1 MNPRTQSVVLL
12 AGAIKNR
19 KVSWGPISQPVSTQ
33 MELKV
38 QHGMLMLM
46 CELKSG
52 TNKEN
57 SFKFALPCTE
67 PIMLYRVFLLAE
79 ASPILSEAVM
89 TDFAY
94 SCFPVQE
101 DPEVIAAQERV
112 NQILPPGTLK
122 NALVAIPPGLDEMLL
137 KMKAADAPL
146 HLSVLEQMLDDG
158 KIPFGDGLQKLG
170 IVPTAVRKHRE
181 AAVKE
186 LIGRYRAPCHEFVAS
201 LGGRHDNERCVE
213 VMAMMALDAYLVG
226 VDEDATAVGIGL
238 VNHFEMEATIDSM
251 RSVTE
256 LLRGLREGPS
266 EKEDM
271 LSPVCA
277 FLARRFGGSPEK
289 HSQAILPWLRKMTFG
304 HPKTDMSRLDK
315 VAIKK

>member
-122 NALVAIPPGLDEMLL
+122 NALVAIPPLNGPRALL
-137 KMKAADAPL
+137 CCERKAGSSMVDPL
-146 HLSVLEQMLDDG
+146 SRSTLN
-158 KIPFGDGLQKLG
+158 
-170 IVPTAVRKHRE
+170 
-181 AAVKE
+181 
-186 LIGRYRAPCHEFVAS
+186 VAS
-201 LGGRHDNERCVE
+201 STRWGLANCLRNWSLTPAV
-213 VMAMMALDAYLVG
+213 AAAAL
-226 VDEDATAVGIGL
+226 
-238 VNHFEMEATIDSM
+238 S
-251 RSVTE
+251 
-256 LLRGLREGPS
+256 
-266 EKEDM
+266 
-271 LSPVCA
+271 
-277 FLARRFGGSPEK
+277 
-289 HSQAILPWLRKMTFG
+289 
-304 HPKTDMSRLDK
+304 
-315 VAIKK
+315 